1 MQLNDA
7 VTGLVLVI
15 FALAEIAYSSTFPAL
30 HGQAYGPSL
39 FPILIG
45 CGLLAC
51 GLMLIAR
58 GLRERRSAG
67 AENAPWLRWGDW
79 AQDPAMRINMM
90 LIPGSLIAY
99 ILLSDFI
106 GFIPLCIMLLSLL
119 LYRLGSSLGASVLY
133 AVVVTIVLQL
143 LFSRVLLVPLPGG
156 ITSALFR

>member
-15 FALAEIAYSSTFPAL
+15 FALAEIAYSASFPSL

-45 CGLLAC
+45 CGLLLC

-58 GLRERRSAG
+58 GLRARQTLG
-67 AENAPWLRWGDW
+67 ADEAAWVRWGDW
-79 AQDPAMRINMM
+79 ARDPALRINMM

-99 ILLSDFI
+99 ILLSDII
-106 GFIPLCIMLLSLL
+106 GFIPIVILLLTLL
-119 LYRLGSSLGASVLY
+119 LYRLGTSLGRSLLY
-133 AVVVTIVLQL
+133 AGITTIVLQL
-143 LFSRVLLVPLPGG
+143 LFARVLLVPLPGG
-156 ITSALFR
+156 ITSTLFR

>member
-7 VTGLVLVI
+7 FTGLVLVI

-58 GLRERRSAG
+58 GLRERSRAG
-67 AENAPWLRWGDW
+67 AQNAPWLRWGDW
-79 AQDPAMRINMM
+79 AHDPAMRINMM
-90 LIPGSLIAY
+90 LIPGALIAY

-106 GFIPLCIMLLSLL
+106 GFIPLCIALLSLL
-119 LYRLGSSLGASVLY
+119 LYRLGSSLGTSLLY

-156 ITSALFR
+156 ITSTLFR

>member
-79 AQDPAMRINMM
+79 AQDPAMRI
-90 LIPGSLIAY
+90 
-99 ILLSDFI
+99 LLSDFI
-106 GFIPLCIMLLSLL
+106 GFIPLCIVLLSLL